1 MGGEGFTIANALDE
15 AGIQIHT
22 LPSHIPNLSSKKTK
36 KSCHGRGR
44 VHHCKRAE

>member
-22 LPSHIPNLSSKKTK
+22 LPSYIPIPNLFI
-36 KSCHGRGR
+36 
-44 VHHCKRAE
+44 